1 MTLHI
6 DPQLL
11 KVQQLLLPKA
21 ALLVL
26 ELLLRGLEVLEN
38 DLRAD
43 KEVIVELLRHLQDQG
58 LTALMLELRE

>member
-43 KEVIVELLRHLQDQG
+43 KEVMVELLRHLQDQG